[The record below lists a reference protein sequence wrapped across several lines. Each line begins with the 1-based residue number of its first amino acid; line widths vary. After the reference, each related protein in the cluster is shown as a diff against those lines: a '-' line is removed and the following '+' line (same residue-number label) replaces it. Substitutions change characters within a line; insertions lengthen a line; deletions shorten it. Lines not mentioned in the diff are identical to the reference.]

1 LSTIVTIAARGAW
14 ISGIVL
20 LCACSD
26 QTPPAASD
34 AQPEASAA
42 HSASNAHPAARCDRD
57 CLLDFVDRYLD
68 ALAARDPARA
78 PFAANARFTENA
90 QVLELGDGLWNT
102 ASAGATGYKLVVADA
117 TTGQSGF
124 YVIMQESGKP
134 IWLSGRLKVEN
145 DAIIELETVIIR
157 SGTGFGNFD
166 ATAPD
171 AQWNELLAES
181 ERRPR
186 KEMIA
191 IADRYFT
198 ALADNLADY
207 VPFDDDCNR
216 VENGV
221 RTANNPD
228 SQAFGGGPNVGAM
241 SCRDNINSMMWYYIT
256 SIDPRRYLVVDEE
269 RGIVFGI
276 FMFHHD
282 GTYETIQ
289 IPGYGEFTYS
299 GATRRPF
306 TTVIPEMFKIKDGK
320 ILLIEATMTA
330 LPYGSR
336 SRWDD

>member
-1 LSTIVTIAARGAW
+1 LGAIWKNSAVLCALALAAACSRDAPSIAADERG
-14 ISGIVL
+14 
-20 LCACSD
+20 
-26 QTPPAASD
+26 PASPDRSVD
-34 AQPEASAA
+34 APTAG
-42 HSASNAHPAARCDRD
+42 CDRA
-57 CLLDFVDRYLD
+57 CLLEFVDRYLA
-68 ALAARDPARA
+68 ALVARDPTRA
-78 PFAANARFTENA
+78 PFAADARFTENA
-90 QVLELGDGLWNT
+90 QVLALGDGLWHT
-102 ASAGATGYKLVVADA
+102 ATAGPNGYELVVADA
-117 TTGQSGF
+117 TTGQAGF
-124 YVIMQESGKP
+124 YVIMQENGKP

-145 DAIIELETVIIR
+145 DAITELETVIIR
-157 SGTGFGNFD
+157 SGGGFGAFD
-166 ATAPD
+166 APAPD
-171 AQWNELLAES
+171 PLWNEVLTAS
-181 ERRPR
+181 QRRPR
-186 KEMIA
+186 AEMIA

-228 SQAFGGGPNVGAM
+228 SQPFGGGPNVGAM

-306 TTVIPEMFKIKDGK
+306 TTVIPEMFKIRDGR
-320 ILLIEATMTA
+320 ILRIEATMTA
-330 LPYGSR
+330 LPYGSK
-336 SRWDD
+336 SRWDE

>member
-1 LSTIVTIAARGAW
+1 MSTTWKVLAATCALAL
-14 ISGIVL
+14 VA
-20 LCACSD
+20 ACSRD
-26 QTPPAASD
+26 TPAPSATTAEQQAASRTAQD
-34 AQPEASAA
+34 AASAVG
-42 HSASNAHPAARCDRD
+42 CDRQ
-57 CLLDFVDRYLD
+57 CLLGFVDRYLD
-68 ALAARDPARA
+68 ALVARDPARA
-78 PFAANARFTENA
+78 PFSADARFTENA

-102 ASAGATGYKLVVADA
+102 ASAGPAGYKLVVADE

-124 YVIMQESGKP
+124 YIIMRENGKP
-134 IWLSGRLKVEN
+134 IWLSGRLKVE
-145 DAIIELETVIIR
+145 DDEITELETVIIR
-157 SGTGFGNFD
+157 SGSGFGNFD
-166 ATAPD
+166 APAPD
-171 AQWNELLAES
+171 SQWNEVLAES

-186 KEMIA
+186 EEMIA

-221 RTANNPD
+221 RTANNPE
-228 SQAFGGGPNVGAM
+228 SQPFGGGPNVGAM

-256 SIDPRRYLVVDEE
+256 AIDPRRYLVVDEA

-289 IPGYGEFTYS
+289 IPNYGEFTYS

-320 ILLIEATMTA
+320 ILRIEATMTA
-330 LPYGSR
+330 LPYGSK